1 MINPVSLSEF
11 PSLNA
16 NKKRRSVLAY
26 RSFSYVRAHRETLA
40 VRRMID
46 RVNIDVYCFR
56 KITEKNARKTH
67 AHTRYQTD
75 RTAVEG
81 AIINFL
87 AANFHA
93 GMYPGE
99 ILLILMLRVEL
110 IYRLRHGM
118 EFARILNKM

>member
-1 MINPVSLSEF
+1 MDERNVINPISLSEF

-16 NKKRRSVLAY
+16 NKKKKRRNVLAY

-40 VRRMID
+40 VRWMID

-93 GMYPGE
+93 GTYPVS
-99 ILLILMLRVEL
+99 R
-110 IYRLRHGM
+110 
-118 EFARILNKM
+118 